1 MWHNTLIIYACQ
13 DSLQNA
19 EPHWA
24 VLPPFQVDYA
34 ALSAHTDA
42 KGILQIIQQVAA
54 ASVMLVHGEPDKMA
68 FMSDKIQRSLNIPC
82 FMPANGEEVVVD
94 SGKAHILPVS
104 AQLLRQLPASLQE
117 LQQPGPVQWAG
128 TGTAGQ
134 APGSSGRGMCSVG
147 EAAAGWLQQGDVGQ
161 LAGAAMRLAGLAPP
175 GSTTGTTA
183 GVNQAPGDQQQQQQ
197 LLQVHGT
204 AAAARAAQLAPWLE
218 LLAAAAQDVRKQ
230 HQQQQQQQLR
240 QPDSSMSSSALMRD
254 SQQVANS
261 PAATADVQSDVLGS
275 LRQGVSGMGPG
286 ALQSCLVSVA
296 QDLQQQAQL
305 EQQAVLVDGVL
316 LVHHPPA
323 AAEGPPLQP
332 AASVEQVPRQQQ
344 QRIQLELLPAKAA
357 ASRLQ
362 MQQHH
367 IKLSCRL
374 QLPPSVLQVQEQQ
387 GQAAVPP
394 AQPHTG
400 DDADQGSRPNNLDAA
415 SFIAAALKS
424 GLPAHLAQL
433 VEVSMMQLSIRSIK
447 FEHEEGASGKGC
459 WKCSWSLADDALA
472 QQCVALVK
480 QHL

>member
-1 MWHNTLIIYACQ
+1 M
-13 DSLQNA
+13 
-19 EPHWA
+19 
-24 VLPPFQVDYA
+24 DYA

-42 KGILQIIQQVAA
+42 KGILQIVQQVAP

-117 LQQPGPVQWAG
+117 LQQQGPVQWAG
-128 TGTAGQ
+128 AGTAEQ

-147 EAAAGWLQQGDVGQ
+147 EAAAGWLQQGDIGQ

-175 GSTTGTTA
+175 GSTIGTSEGTSR
-183 GVNQAPGDQQQQQQ
+183 APVDQQQQQ

-218 LLAAAAQDVRKQ
+218 LLAAAAQDVRQ
-230 HQQQQQQQLR
+230 QRQQQQPQQLR
-240 QPDSSMSSSALMRD
+240 QPDGSMTSSGLVHG
-254 SQQVANS
+254 SQQVPSS
-261 PAATADVQSDVLGS
+261 PAAAADIQSDVPGS
-275 LRQGVSGMGPG
+275 LWHGASGVGPG

-296 QDLQQQAQL
+296 QDLQQQAWL

-323 AAEGPPLQP
+323 AAEGQPVQP
-332 AASVEQVPRQQQ
+332 AASMEQVPQQQQQ
-344 QRIQLELLPAKAA
+344 QRIQLELLPAEAA
-357 ASRLQ
+357 AARLQ

-374 QLPPSVLQVQEQQ
+374 QLPVQQAQDQQ
-387 GQAAVPP
+387 GQAAAPP
-394 AQPHTG
+394 EQQHTSG
-400 DDADQGSRPNNLDAA
+400 YAEQGSFQNNLNTA
-415 SFIAAALKS
+415 SFIAAVLKS
-424 GLPAHLAQL
+424 GLPTPLAQL
-433 VEVSMMQLSIRSIK
+433 VEVGMIQLSIRSIK
-447 FEHEEGASGKGC
+447 FEHEAEASGKSC